1 MRNDWVN
8 GRGVLRN
15 APIISNYY
23 KPLQDKKEKN
33 MNAHYMKL
41 LADKLSWY
49 CQNIGEHIYT
59 IIGELDVVAY
69 VTPEPVPYE
78 RRMEGEKKVLRKGD
92 IWGKLWDCAW
102 MHVTGI
108 VPHNFTGDIVTL
120 LIDICGEALIVDKD
134 GNPVRGLTCVD
145 SQFDRDHGMPGKT
158 EYTIKAKAGDK
169 IDFWMDAANNDLIGQ
184 YRGGTIR
191 TLDIAIC
198 NEEAVALH
206 YDYIVLHD
214 LMKKLSPDTPRYCS
228 ILYALNSVGELM
240 YDFKAENIPQA
251 REILKVELDKKGGT
265 PSLTYYATGHA
276 HMDLAWQWPI
286 RETKRKA
293 ARTFATALANME
305 QYPEYIFGQSQ
316 PQQFQWMKEGYPELY
331 ARIKKAVK
339 EGRLEPQ
346 GAMWVEPDTN
356 VSGGEALVR
365 QVMYGKKFWKDEFD
379 VDMKVLHLPDVF
391 GYTASLPQ
399 ILKKSGVDYFLTIK
413 MSWSMNNPFP
423 YHTYNWV
430 GMDGSEVLAHLPPE
444 GNYVSCALPRA
455 LINGASAYMEK
466 GLIDKAILLY
476 GIGDG
481 GGGPGKEHLE
491 ALRRGENL
499 DGAYPVKRAQTIEF
513 FRDIEKDRG
522 KIKSYKGEMY
532 LEKHRGTY
540 TTQAKN
546 KYYNRLLEK
555 LLRDTEMV
563 CAMDTWLTGLEYPQA
578 KLEAIWKEVL
588 LYQFHDILP
597 GSSIQR
603 VYDESVVRYQEMEKE
618 LREILT
624 AHLNKGSS
632 FFNTL
637 SWDRTELIEKG
648 GKYYKLTVPALSTNE
663 ATELDAIKE
672 LDISYNVDTL
682 SNGLLTVQFN
692 KDGGISSLID
702 VNGYEAIVGEANI
715 LNIYCDSEDAWDI
728 DPEYMHKPV
737 ERIRLTDAETYLEGL
752 YVIRKQTFAYNKSI
766 FVQTIKL
773 KAGSPYIEME
783 TFVDWQESRKMFRID
798 GNFNVLTDK
807 VVCDIQFGNIERST
821 LENNSYDFAQFEIC
835 VHKYLD
841 LRTATNGVAL
851 LNDCKYGY
859 RAKGNFMSLNALR
872 STDFPG
878 KNADKG
884 QHTFRYAIYPHS
896 GENRVEQLSYE
907 FNYDLYQTDRHI
919 PQICEVDNKH
929 IIVETIKMSED
940 GDGLIVRLYN
950 DTSAPQ
956 TTKIQFANT
965 VKKVKLV
972 NLIEENI
979 STLNIE
985 DCAITQTFNPY
996 EILTFKISK

>member
-1 MRNDWVN
+1 
-8 GRGVLRN
+8 
-15 APIISNYY
+15 
-23 KPLQDKKEKN
+23 

-41 LADKLSWY
+41 LADKLSRY

-59 IIGELDVVAY
+59 EIGELDVEAY

-78 RRMEGEKKVLRKGD
+78 KRTDGERKVLKKGE

-102 MHVTGI
+102 MHVTGT
-108 VPHNFTGDIVTL
+108 VPQNFTGDTITL
-120 LIDICGEALIVDKD
+120 LIDICGEALIVDKQ

-158 EYTIKAKAGDK
+158 EYKIKAKKGDK

-184 YRGGTIR
+184 YCGGTVR
-191 TLDIAIC
+191 TLDIAVC
-198 NEEAVALH
+198 NEEAAALH

-214 LMKKLSPDTPRYCS
+214 LMKKLSPDAPRYCS

-240 YDFKAENIPQA
+240 YDFKAENVAKA

-265 PSLTYYATGHA
+265 PSLTYYAMGHA

-293 ARTFATALANME
+293 ARTFATVLANME
-305 QYPEYIFGQSQ
+305 EYPEYLFGQSQ
-316 PQQFQWMKEGYPELY
+316 PQQFQWMKEGYPQLY
-331 ARIKKAVK
+331 EQIKAAVK
-339 EGRLEPQ
+339 EGKIEPQ

-356 VSGGEALVR
+356 ISGGEALVR

-379 VDMKVLHLPDVF
+379 VEMKVLHLPDVF
-391 GYTASLPQ
+391 GYTAALPQ
-399 ILKKSGVDYFLTIK
+399 ILKKSGVEYFLTIK
-413 MSWSMNNPFP
+413 MSWSMNNTFP
-423 YHTYNWV
+423 YHTYKWV

-455 LINGASAYMEK
+455 LINGANAYMEK
-466 GLIDKAILLY
+466 GLVDKAILLY

-491 ALRRGENL
+491 ALRREENL
-499 DGAYPVKRAQTIEF
+499 DGAYPIKRAHTIDF

-555 LLRDTEMV
+555 LLRDTEMI
-563 CAMDTWLTGLEYPQA
+563 CALDTWFTGADYPKE
-578 KLEAIWKEVL
+578 KLEKIWKEVL

-597 GSSIQR
+597 GSSIRR
-603 VYDESVVRYQEMEKE
+603 VYDESVARYKEMEKE
-618 LREILT
+618 LRKLLSDRLHGGN
-624 AHLNKGSS
+624 AYL
-632 FFNTL
+632 NTL
-637 SWDRTELIEKG
+637 SWNRTEVMEKD
-648 GKYYKLTVPALSTNE
+648 GKYYELTVPALSTSGLAKAQE
-663 ATELDAIKE
+663 VKE
-672 LDISYNVDTL
+672 LGLSYGENTL
-682 SNGLLTVQFN
+682 SNGLICVEFN
-692 KDGGISSLID
+692 DRGGIVSLTD
-702 VNGYEAIVGEANI
+702 KNGYEAVVGEANV

-737 ERIRLTDAETYLEGL
+737 ERIVLTESETYAEGV
-752 YVIRKQTFAYNKSI
+752 YVVRKQAFVYNKST
-766 FVQTIKL
+766 FVQKVKL
-773 KAGSPYIEME
+773 KAGSPFVEAE

-807 VVCDIQFGNIERST
+807 VICDIQFGNIERST
-821 LENNSYDFAQFEIC
+821 LENNGYDFAQFEIC
-835 VHKYLD
+835 AHKYLD
-841 LRTATNGVAL
+841 LRTETNGVAL

-878 KNADKG
+878 KDADKG

-896 GENRVEQLSYE
+896 VENRVERLAYE
-907 FNYDLYQTDRHI
+907 FNYGLYQTDRAI
-919 PQICEVDNKH
+919 PQICSVDNKH
-929 IIVETIKMSED
+929 IVVETIKLAED
-940 GDGLIVRLYN
+940 GSGLVVRLYN

-956 TTKIQFANT
+956 KAKIRL
-965 VKKVKLV
+965 VKSVKTAVLV
-972 NLIEENI
+972 DLMEK
-979 STLNIE
+979 TLDVI
-985 DCAITQTFNPY
+985 DITDGAIDATFKPY
-996 EILTFKISK
+996 EILTFKIGK